1 MGVRGGDD
9 ESVDFEA
16 FVHASGTQ
24 LYRTAYLL
32 CGDHH
37 LAEDLTQS
45 TYAKVFARWGR
56 LSRADN
62 LVGYART
69 TLINAFLSHR
79 RLRRSSETPTED
91 IAEAAYAGSADGP
104 IDSQI
109 DGPSDDALATRR
121 DLITALRLLGP
132 LDRTVLVARFWEDR
146 SVSET
151 AADLGL
157 SEAAVR
163 QRSHRALE
171 RLRPHVHA
179 LHEEG
184 TSHER

>member
-1 MGVRGGDD
+1 MSASGGD
-9 ESVDFEA
+9 EATDFEA
-16 FVHASGTQ
+16 FVRASGTQ

-45 TYAKVFARWGR
+45 AYAKVFARWRR

-62 LVGYART
+62 PVGYARA
-69 TLINAFLSHR
+69 TLINTFLSHR
-79 RLRRSSETPTED
+79 RLRRSSELPTDTLSEQGYAARAAGPD
-91 IAEAAYAGSADGP
+91 QDDLAE
-104 IDSQI
+104 
-109 DGPSDDALATRR
+109 RH
-121 DLITALRLLGP
+121 DLIAALHELAP

-151 AADLGL
+151 ATDLGI
-157 SEAAVR
+157 SEAAVK
-163 QRSHRALE
+163 QRSHRALA

-179 LHEEG
+179 LYD
-184 TSHER
+184 ERSTP